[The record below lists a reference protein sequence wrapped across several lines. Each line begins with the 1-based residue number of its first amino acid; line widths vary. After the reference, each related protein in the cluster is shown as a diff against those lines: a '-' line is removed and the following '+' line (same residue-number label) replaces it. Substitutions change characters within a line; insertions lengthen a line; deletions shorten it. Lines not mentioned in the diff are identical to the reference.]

1 MTSSALAPRVEE
13 IADGVHAYLQP
24 DGGWCLNNAGIIVG
38 SSSTALID
46 TAATEQRAR
55 RLESAV
61 MKLSSRRPDVVVN
74 THFHGDHTYGN
85 FVFAQDATIV
95 AHEDTRVDM
104 AAAGLHMQGL
114 WPDVGWGAVEVA
126 LPTLTIREP
135 STIYVG
141 GIRAELLTFGP
152 AHTRSDIVVWLPD
165 TRVLFTGDLVMSGV
179 TPFLTM
185 GSLSGS
191 LEAVRRLRELDA
203 AVFVTGHGP
212 VTDASVLDVTEG
224 YLRWAKEL
232 AEAGIA
238 AGLSPLEVA
247 RDADLGAYAGL
258 LDCERLVGN
267 LHRAY
272 AEAAGAPP
280 GAPLDVN
287 AIFADI
293 IAFHG
298 KLPACQA

>member
-1 MTSSALAPRVEE
+1 MTFNALPPRVEE
-13 IADGVHAYLQP
+13 VADGVHAYLQP

-46 TAATEQRAR
+46 TAATEQRAL
-55 RLESAV
+55 RLEKAV
-61 MKLSSRRPDVVVN
+61 MQLSSRRPSVVVN

-85 FVFAQDATIV
+85 FVFAKDATIV
-95 AHEDTRVDM
+95 AHEDTRADM

-114 WPDVGWGAVEVA
+114 WPDVGWGAIEVA

-135 STIYVG
+135 STIHIG
-141 GIRAELLTFGP
+141 EIRAELLTFGP

-191 LEAVRRLRELDA
+191 LEAVRRLRDLDA

-224 YLRWAKEL
+224 YLRWVKEL

-238 AGLSPLEVA
+238 AGVSPLEAA
-247 RDADLGAYAGL
+247 READLGAYAGL
-258 LDCERLVGN
+258 LDSERLVGN

-272 AEAAGAPP
+272 AEAAGAAP
-280 GAPLDVN
+280 GAPLDVG